1 MPASWSGCVKPAAVG
16 RAARHAAKCGAV
28 FPSEG
33 RSAFWVEAC
42 LGGGRV
48 FPKRHFLE
56 CRFRKMFRSHAAPP
70 ARVPPPL
77 SPPRSSAAA
86 QSECHLPLS
95 SPRRGAARVPP
106 PLSPPRS
113 SAAAQSE
120 CHLPLSSPRRGPA
133 RVPPPLSPLRSSAV
147 AGPSNPLSSLRSN
160 AAAWPGKEKFAD
172 SKGFAIFAHNSLKSV
187 YDYGKFERPEEG
199 D

>member
-1 MPASWSGCVKPAAVG
+1 MLRSAERSSRAKAAPLFSPFGGEFRRRVSAESFG
-16 RAARHAAKCGAV
+16 GEFREGAGAGESFGAV
-28 FPSEG
+28 FFG
-33 RSAFWVEAC
+33 AGC
-42 LGGGRV
+42 
-48 FPKRHFLE
+48 
-56 CRFRKMFRSHAAPP
+56 FRKMLRSHAAPP
-70 ARVPPPL
+70 
-77 SPPRSSAAA
+77 
-86 QSECHLPLS
+86 
-95 SPRRGAARVPP
+95 ARVPP

-147 AGPSNPLSSLRSN
+147 AGPSTPLSPPRSG
-160 AAAWPGKEKFAD
+160 AAARAGKEKFAD